1 MPTKL
6 NASAILDRCIALKAS
21 SMHLSVGNKPAV
33 RVHAQLSYLT
43 DLDPLTL
50 EDVELFIVQTL
61 TKEQKDLFDVTKEV
75 DFSIALGNKA
85 RFRVN
90 AYYQK
95 GYPSV
100 SLRMIPMSIP
110 KLDDLHLPPILKNIA
125 DLKQGFVLVVG
136 PTDNGKSTTL
146 AAMLQ
151 YITETRAEHIITV
164 EDPIEFIIPSNKS
177 LVEQREMFLD
187 TLSWANSL
195 RAILRQDPNII
206 MIGEM
211 RDQETIEAAMNIA
224 ETGHLVFS
232 TLHTNSASQ
241 SIERIVSSF
250 PKEKQAFVRSQFADV
265 LEAVISIRLIPSAQ
279 LGVVPAV
286 EVMLNNYAIK
296 NMIREGKSYRVDDI
310 IQTSSQQGM
319 IALNSSLLTLL
330 AKGLISVDDAYSHSH
345 NPEELRRLVKQ

>member
-1 MPTKL
+1 MPTKI
-6 NASAILDRCIALKAS
+6 NASSILDRCVSLKAS
-21 SMHLSVGNKPAV
+21 SLHLSVGNKPAV
-33 RVHAQLSYLT
+33 RIHTQLSFIT
-43 DLDPLTL
+43 DLDSLTL
-50 EDVELFIVQTL
+50 EDVELFIAQTL

-90 AYYQK
+90 AFYQK

-100 SLRMIPMSIP
+100 SLRMIPTSIP
-110 KLDDLHLPPILKNIA
+110 HLDELHLPPILKNIA

-136 PTDNGKSTTL
+136 PTDQGKSTTL
-146 AAMLQ
+146 ASMLQ
-151 YITETRAEHIITV
+151 YITETRSEHIITV

-187 TLSWANSL
+187 TLSWANAL
-195 RAILRQDPNII
+195 RSILRQDPNII

-232 TLHTNSASQ
+232 TLHTNSAAQ

-250 PKEKQAFVRSQFADV
+250 PKEKQSYIRSQFADV
-265 LEAVISIRLIPSAQ
+265 LEAVISMRLIPSAQ
-279 LGVVPAV
+279 IGVVPAV
-286 EVMLNNYAIK
+286 EVLLNNYAVK

-310 IQTSSQQGM
+310 ILTSSEQGM
-319 IALNSSLLTLL
+319 ISLNTSLLNLL
-330 AKGLISVDDAYSHSH
+330 NKDLISVDEAFKFSL
-345 NPEELRRLVKQ
+345 NPEEFRRLVKR

>member
-1 MPTKL
+1 MKI
-6 NASAILDRCIALKAS
+6 NASTILDRCVALKAS
-21 SMHLSVGNKPAV
+21 SLHLSVGNKPVV
-33 RVHAQLSYLT
+33 RIHTVLSPISDMDT
-43 DLDPLTL
+43 LTL
-50 EDVELFIVQTL
+50 EDVELFIAQTL
-61 TKEQKDLFDVTKEV
+61 TKEQKDLFEVTKEV

-95 GYPSV
+95 GYPAV
-100 SLRMIPMSIP
+100 SLRMIPMVIP
-110 KLDDLHLPPILKNIA
+110 HLDDLHLPPILKNIA

-146 AAMLQ
+146 ASMLQ
-151 YITETRAEHIITV
+151 YITETRSEHIITI

-177 LVEQREMFLD
+177 LVEQREMYLD
-187 TLSWANSL
+187 TLSWANALKS
-195 RAILRQDPNII
+195 ILRQDPNII

-250 PKEKQAFVRSQFADV
+250 PKEKQSYIRSQFADV
-265 LEAVISIRLIPSAQ
+265 LEAVISMRLIPSAQ
-279 LGVVPAV
+279 MGVVPAV
-286 EVMLNNYAIK
+286 EVLLNNYAVK

-310 IQTSSQQGM
+310 ILTSSEQGM
-319 IALNSSLLTLL
+319 ISLNTSLLNLL
-330 AKGLISVDDAYSHSH
+330 NKDLISADDAFKHSL
-345 NPEELRRLVKQ
+345 NPEELRRLVKR

>member
-1 MPTKL
+1 MKI
-6 NASAILDRCIALKAS
+6 NASTILDRCVALKAS
-21 SMHLSVGNKPAV
+21 SLHLSVGNKPVV
-33 RVHAQLSYLT
+33 RIHTALSPISDMDT
-43 DLDPLTL
+43 LTL
-50 EDVELFIVQTL
+50 EDVELFIAQTL
-61 TKEQKDLFDVTKEV
+61 TKEQKDLFEVTKEV

-95 GYPSV
+95 GYSAV
-100 SLRMIPMSIP
+100 SLRMIPMVIP
-110 KLDDLHLPPILKNIA
+110 HLDDLHLPPILKNIA

-146 AAMLQ
+146 ASMLQ
-151 YITETRAEHIITV
+151 YITETRSEHIITI

-177 LVEQREMFLD
+177 LVEQREMYLD
-187 TLSWANSL
+187 TLSWANAL
-195 RAILRQDPNII
+195 RSILRQDPNII

-250 PKEKQAFVRSQFADV
+250 PKEKQSYIRSQFADV
-265 LEAVISIRLIPSAQ
+265 LEAVISMRLIPSAQ
-279 LGVVPAV
+279 MGVVPAV
-286 EVMLNNYAIK
+286 EVLLNNYAVK

-310 IQTSSQQGM
+310 ILTSSEQGM
-319 IALNSSLLTLL
+319 ISLNTSLLNLL
-330 AKGLISVDDAYSHSH
+330 NKDLISADDAFKHSL
-345 NPEELRRLVKQ
+345 NPEELRRLVKR

>member
-1 MPTKL
+1 MKI
-6 NASAILDRCIALKAS
+6 NASTILDRCVALKAS
-21 SMHLSVGNKPAV
+21 SLHLSVGNKPVV
-33 RVHAQLSYLT
+33 RINTKLSPISDMDT
-43 DLDPLTL
+43 LTL
-50 EDVELFIVQTL
+50 EDVELFVAQTL
-61 TKEQKDLFDVTKEV
+61 TKEQKDLFEVTKEV

-95 GYPSV
+95 GYPAV
-100 SLRMIPMSIP
+100 SLRMIPMVIP
-110 KLDDLHLPPILKNIA
+110 HLDDLHLPPILKNIA

-136 PTDNGKSTTL
+136 PTDHGKSTTL
-146 AAMLQ
+146 ASMLQ
-151 YITETRAEHIITV
+151 YITETRSEHIITI

-187 TLSWANSL
+187 TLSWANALKS
-195 RAILRQDPNII
+195 ILRQDPNII

-250 PKEKQAFVRSQFADV
+250 PKEKQSYIRSQFADV
-265 LEAVISIRLIPSAQ
+265 LEAVISMRLVPSAQ
-279 LGVVPAV
+279 MGALPAV
-286 EVMLNNYAIK
+286 EVLLNNYAVK

-310 IQTSSQQGM
+310 ILTSSEQGM
-319 IALNSSLLTLL
+319 ISLNTSLLNLL
-330 AKGLISVDDAYSHSH
+330 NKDLISVDDAFKFSL
-345 NPEELRRLVKQ
+345 NPEELRRLIKR

>member
-1 MPTKL
+1 MKI
-6 NASAILDRCIALKAS
+6 NASSILDRCVALKAS
-21 SMHLSVGNKPAV
+21 SLHLSVGNKPVV
-33 RVHAQLSYLT
+33 RINTLLSPVS
-43 DLDPLTL
+43 DLDILTL
-50 EDVELFIVQTL
+50 EDVELFIAQTL
-61 TKEQKDLFDVTKEV
+61 TRDQKDLFEVSKEI

-95 GYPSV
+95 GYPAV
-100 SLRMIPMSIP
+100 SLRLIPMSIP
-110 KLDDLHLPPILKNIA
+110 HLDDLHLPPILKNIA

-136 PTDNGKSTTL
+136 PTDHGKSTTL
-146 AAMLQ
+146 ASMLQ
-151 YITETRAEHIITV
+151 YITETRSEHIITI

-187 TLSWANSL
+187 TLSWANAL
-195 RAILRQDPNII
+195 RAILRQDPDII

-250 PKEKQAFVRSQFADV
+250 PKDKQSYIRSQFADV
-265 LEAVISIRLIPSAQ
+265 LEAIISMRLIPSQQ
-279 LGVVPAV
+279 LGVAPAV
-286 EVMLNNYAIK
+286 EVLLNNYAIK
-296 NMIREGKSYRVDDI
+296 NLIRDGKSYRVDDI
-310 IQTSSQQGM
+310 ILTSSGQGM
-319 IALNSSLLTLL
+319 IALNASLKILL
-330 AKGLISVDDAYSHSH
+330 EKGLITVDDAFRYSL
-345 NPEELRRLVKQ
+345 NPEELRRLVKL